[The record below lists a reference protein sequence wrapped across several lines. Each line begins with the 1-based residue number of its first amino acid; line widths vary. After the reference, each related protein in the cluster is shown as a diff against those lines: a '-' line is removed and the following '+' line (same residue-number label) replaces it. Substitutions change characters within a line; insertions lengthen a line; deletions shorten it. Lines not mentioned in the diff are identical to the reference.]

1 MQKIQRN
8 GTLEQAMLQ
17 FQGIALQLAQQY
29 EPELAEQLGQIIG
42 MQGGAQPVQ
51 SGGDTDA
58 GADTRTEEQK
68 RSDTIINKAKE
79 RRANTISPT

>member
-1 MQKIQRN
+1 MQKVQRN

-51 SGGDTDA
+51 SGGETD
-58 GADTRTEEQK
+58 ADTRTEEQK

-79 RRANTISPT
+79 RSANTISPT